1 MTLHLEHQSGRFSI
15 NGMAQP
21 VLSLVRGSAL
31 CMPLWLGLCWVR
43 PPMAYALPQST
54 SPARVVHNH
63 AGGKGTAQKVE
74 TPVWSERACSDMVGE
89 DPFGARD
96 YAQDWMKHEGGRA
109 AQHCLA
115 LAQVELG
122 DEQSAAQML
131 DDLARKEPFSGA
143 LSAPSQRVIIAVEA
157 AQAWLAANLPAKAV
171 SIADYGLSLR
181 PADEGLT
188 LVKAR
193 AQLALNDPDSVVQD
207 VGALVAHT
215 PNVGVDAYVLLA
227 SAERRRGQ
235 LQDASVHVAK
245 ALDRAPE
252 NPEALL
258 ERGIIRGQRGDSA
271 GAREDWQHVLD
282 LAPDTHAADMARQD
296 LAVQAA
302 DPDVP

>member
-1 MTLHLEHQSGRFSI
+1 MTLHLEHQYGWFSMSG
-15 NGMAQP
+15 MTQP
-21 VLSLVRGSAL
+21 VISFVRGSAL
-31 CMPLWLGLCWVR
+31 CMPLWLGLSIIE
-43 PPMAYALPQST
+43 PMGAYALPQGSAAARAAHGKAGN
-54 SPARVVHNH
+54 SAAAKAPA
-63 AGGKGTAQKVE
+63 T
-74 TPVWSERACSDMVGE
+74 VWSAQACSSMVGE

-96 YAQDWMKHEGGRA
+96 YAQDWMKHDGGRA

-115 LAQVELG
+115 MAQVELG
-122 DEQSAAQML
+122 DEQTAAQEL
-131 DDLARKEPFSGA
+131 DDLARKEPFTGP
-143 LSAPSQRVIIAVEA
+143 LSSASQRVVIAVEA
-157 AQAWLAANLPAKAV
+157 AQAWLAASLPTNAV
-171 SIADYGLSLR
+171 SIAEYGLSVR
-181 PADEGLT
+181 PNDEGLT

-193 AQLALNDPDSVVQD
+193 AELALNDPDSVIKD
-207 VGALVAHT
+207 VGALVASS

-235 LQDASVHVAK
+235 LQQASVHVAK

-271 GAREDWQHVLD
+271 GARDDWQRVLD